1 MRRNG
6 MFTLILAFVMFASLN
21 AGTTLSKAAISGD
34 LAKVKACID
43 GGEKVDEVDKW
54 GMTPLIWAVYY
65 KYLPVVQY
73 LLDQKA
79 DPNIQSKGS
88 YRSIPKQATALS
100 VAAYYGLEEHAS
112 LLLKH
117 GANSE
122 LVDNNN
128 KKAIDYAKTY
138 NFTPIVN
145 MLSKEKRPPAV
156 IPTEKPI
163 PSPKIESAPV
173 HKTESVPAPK
183 VESAPAPTRTN
194 VTKEKPITNQDVM
207 NMLLKG
213 QGDSVVIRN
222 IKKSPKQAMDVSPKA
237 QAKLRE
243 LGVSTAVIQ
252 AMIQRAGK

>member
-43 GGEKVDEVDKW
+43 GGEKVDEIDKW

-156 IPTEKPI
+156 IPAEKPI
-163 PSPKIESAPV
+163 PSPKI
-173 HKTESVPAPK
+173 
-183 VESAPAPTRTN
+183 ESAPAPTRTN

-243 LGVSTAVIQ
+243 MGVSKAVIQ